1 METFAVYLLK
11 SVIWLAG
18 FALIFILFLRNERF
32 FVLNRIYLLAGII
45 TSFIF
50 PMISIHY
57 TVVLPVVRN
66 IQIENAIMSEIQNP
80 DKSLI
85 PDLKLI
91 LSVLYVLGVAFVL
104 TLIIRQGRSVFR
116 AIKKSE
122 IISFHPAKLIK
133 TPEYTTAFSFFSY
146 VFVNPSVTDVETKE
160 IMIHE
165 LVHIRQ
171 KHWFDLLLVELLC
184 MMQWFNPLVWIY
196 IRFIRQNHEY
206 LADEVALQQTS
217 DPAVYRAVLLNQI
230 VGAPVVNLAN
240 SFNYSPNKK
249 RFNMM
254 KNIISSPYRKMK
266 ILFILPVFAI
276 VLYAFA
282 KPDYKYKYADQS
294 SGDNVS
300 GTSLQQ
306 KSVKGTIVQND
317 GTPMPGATILI
328 KGTTLGTSADAT
340 GSFKIDNVPDN
351 GLIVVSFVGF
361 KSKVLKP
368 VFTSEMAITMV
379 RDTVRYNN
387 LNISSPPP
395 PPPPMNAAGDL
406 NAPPPPPPPP
416 ASGIDLKGDGPQP
429 LYVVDGSITS
439 KAEVEKIDPETIES
453 IHIFKDESV
462 SAKYGEKGENGVIEL
477 YLKKA
482 TSTLITEDG
491 SKDTVKVSAYGGM
504 HFKTSENKAVPLY
517 VIDGVIASVDDLNKV
532 DPQTFV
538 LVNILKDGAAIS
550 KYGERGK
557 DGAIEITT
565 KNYNSVGTGGG
576 VTGVKILRDSFTP
589 LPPPSYV
596 KIRSKDGKTPLVV
609 VDGVAKDIEVDK
621 IDPKTV
627 ASMNVLS
634 DEFAT
639 NKYGEKAKDGVVE
652 FTTYNKGEKRPD
664 TDKDVFVVVEE
675 LPQFIGGNEA
685 MIAWITSNLKYPS
698 EAVKAKITGEVYVNF
713 MVSKTGKVKNV
724 VVSKSA
730 SPLLN
735 AEAIRVI
742 SSMPDWKPG
751 SQAGKLVD
759 VQMQVPV
766 EFKLK

>member
-1 METFAVYLLK
+1 MEAFAVYLLK
-11 SVIWLAG
+11 SVIWLVG

-50 PMISIHY
+50 PLISIHY
-57 TVVLPVVRN
+57 TVVLPVVGN
-66 IQIENAIMSEIQNP
+66 IQIENAVVSEIQNP

-133 TPEYTTAFSFFSY
+133 TPEYTSAFSFFSY

-230 VGAPVVNLAN
+230 VGAPVVNLVN

-266 ILFILPVFAI
+266 LLFILPVFAI

-282 KPDYKYKYADQS
+282 KPDYKYKYADDN
-294 SGDNVS
+294 SGNNAS

-317 GTPMPGATILI
+317 GTPLPGATILV

-351 GLIVVSFVGF
+351 GLIVVSFMGF
-361 KSKVLKP
+361 KSQVVKP
-368 VFTSEMAITMV
+368 VFTSEMAINMV
-379 RDTVRYNN
+379 KDTVKYLN
-387 LNISSPPP
+387 LNISTPP

-416 ASGIDLKGDGPQP
+416 PTSGIDLKGDGPQP
-429 LYVVDGSITS
+429 LYVVDGSIIS
-439 KAEVEKIDPETIES
+439 EAELEKINPDAIES
-453 IHIFKDESV
+453 ITVLKAKSETVNPATD
-462 SAKYGEKGENGVIEL
+462 KYGEKGMHGV
-477 YLKKA
+477 
-482 TSTLITEDG
+482 
-491 SKDTVKVSAYGGM
+491 
-504 HFKTSENKAVPLY
+504 
-517 VIDGVIASVDDLNKV
+517 
-532 DPQTFV
+532 
-538 LVNILKDGAAIS
+538 
-550 KYGERGK
+550 
-557 DGAIEITT
+557 IEITT
-565 KNYNSVGTGGG
+565 KD
-576 VTGVKILRDSFTP
+576 KA
-589 LPPPSYV
+589 
-596 KIRSKDGKTPLVV
+596 
-609 VDGVAKDIEVDK
+609 AKD
-621 IDPKTV
+621 
-627 ASMNVLS
+627 A
-634 DEFAT
+634 
-639 NKYGEKAKDGVVE
+639 
-652 FTTYNKGEKRPD
+652 
-664 TDKDVFVVVEE
+664 FVVVEE
-675 LPQFIGGNEA
+675 MPEFPGGKDA
-685 MIAWITSNLKYPS
+685 MAAWIIANLKYPA
-698 EAVKAKITGEVYVNF
+698 EAVKAKITGKVYVNF
-713 MVSKTGKVKNV
+713 IVSSTGKVKNV
-724 VVSKSA
+724 VISKSV

-735 AEAIRVI
+735 EEAIRVI

-751 SQAGKLVD
+751 TQGGKYVP
-759 VQMQVPV
+759 VQMLVPV
-766 EFKLK
+766 EFKLN

>member
-1 METFAVYLLK
+1 MEAFAVYLLK

-50 PMISIHY
+50 PLISIHY
-57 TVVLPVVRN
+57 TVVLPVVGN
-66 IQIENAIMSEIQNP
+66 IQIENAVVSEIQNP

-133 TPEYTTAFSFFSY
+133 TPEYTSAFSFFSY
-146 VFVNPSVTDVETKE
+146 VFVNPSITDVETKE

-217 DPAVYRAVLLNQI
+217 DPAVYRAVFLNQI
-230 VGAPVVNLAN
+230 VGAPVVNLVN

-266 ILFILPVFAI
+266 LLFILPVFAI

-282 KPDYKYKYADQS
+282 KPDYKYKYADDN
-294 SGDNVS
+294 SGNNAS

-317 GTPMPGATILI
+317 GTPLPGATILV

-351 GLIVVSFVGF
+351 GLIFVSFMGF
-361 KSKVLKP
+361 KSQVVKP
-368 VFTSEMAITMV
+368 VFTSEMAINMV
-379 RDTVRYNN
+379 KDTVKYLN
-387 LNISSPPP
+387 LNISTPP

-416 ASGIDLKGDGPQP
+416 PTSGIDLKGDGPQP

-439 KAEVEKIDPETIES
+439 KAEVEKINPETIES
-453 IHIFKDESV
+453 VYVLKDK
-462 SAKYGEKGENGVIEL
+462 SAAEKPATDKYGE
-477 YLKKA
+477 
-482 TSTLITEDG
+482 
-491 SKDTVKVSAYGGM
+491 M
-504 HFKTSENKAVPLY
+504 
-517 VIDGVIASVDDLNKV
+517 
-532 DPQTFV
+532 
-538 LVNILKDGAAIS
+538 
-550 KYGERGK
+550 
-557 DGAIEITT
+557 
-565 KNYNSVGTGGG
+565 
-576 VTGVKILRDSFTP
+576 
-589 LPPPSYV
+589 
-596 KIRSKDGKTPLVV
+596 GKTV
-609 VDGVAKDIEVDK
+609 
-621 IDPKTV
+621 
-627 ASMNVLS
+627 S
-634 DEFAT
+634 
-639 NKYGEKAKDGVVE
+639 
-652 FTTYNKGEKRPD
+652 
-664 TDKDVFVVVEE
+664 
-675 LPQFIGGNEA
+675 
-685 MIAWITSNLKYPS
+685 LK
-698 EAVKAKITGEVYVNF
+698 
-713 MVSKTGKVKNV
+713 
-724 VVSKSA
+724 
-730 SPLLN
+730 
-735 AEAIRVI
+735 
-742 SSMPDWKPG
+742 
-751 SQAGKLVD
+751 
-759 VQMQVPV
+759 
-766 EFKLK
+766 